1 MGTTVTIT
9 PSKLYGK
16 ISVPPSKSISHR
28 ALICAALAKGKS
40 EITNLLDCADT
51 RATIDILRAFGA
63 VITQK
68 GKITTVEGIE
78 KPNKEVLADCCESGS
93 TLRFLVPVA
102 AALGCKTEFKGK
114 GKLPER
120 PITPYFTELTKKGII
135 FESEK
140 MPYIIKG
147 QLKSGE
153 YSIAGD
159 ISSQFI
165 SGLLFA
171 LPLLEGDSK
180 IIITSPLQSKPY
192 IDITVAELKKFGVV
206 AEETSYGYFVKG
218 GQSYKPHNTTIE
230 ADMSQAAFFAVATA
244 LGSDI
249 EIEGLNLN
257 SLQGDKE
264 ILDVID
270 QSQGVAFGVSAAQIP
285 DLVPVM
291 TVLAA
296 LSKGISHITD
306 CGRLRIKECDRLA
319 AITAELNKLGAKVTE
334 YPDSLEIEG
343 VEYLKGGVCDCHN
356 DHRIAM
362 SLAVAATCCTEPVTL
377 VGAECINKSY
387 PAFFE
392 DYISLGGQINV
403 INN

>member
-1 MGTTVTIT
+1 MKTTVTIT
-9 PSKLYGK
+9 PSKLSGK

-28 ALICAALAKGKS
+28 ALICAALAKGRS
-40 EITNLLDCADT
+40 EIANLLDCADT
-51 RATIDILRAFGA
+51 RATIDILKALGA
-63 VITQK
+63 KITQD
-68 GKITTVEGIE
+68 GKTTYVEGIE
-78 KPNKEVLADCCESGS
+78 NPSMEAVADCGESGS
-93 TLRFLVPVA
+93 TLRFLMPVA
-102 AALGCKTEFKGK
+102 AALGCKTKFEGR

-120 PITPYFTELTKKGII
+120 PITPYFTELVKNGIS

-147 QLKSGE
+147 RLRSGE
-153 YSIAGD
+153 YRIAGD

-171 LPLLEGDSK
+171 LPLLRGDSK

-192 IDITVAELKKFGVV
+192 VDITAAELKRFCIFVS
-206 AEETSYGYFVKG
+206 ETEYGYFIKG
-218 GQSYKPHNTTIE
+218 GQSYKPSKTSVE
-230 ADMSQAAFFAVATA
+230 ADMSQAAFFAAAAA

-257 SLQGDKE
+257 SLQGDRE

-270 QSQGVAFGVSAAQIP
+270 RSQGTAFDVSAAQIP
-285 DLVPVM
+285 DLVPIL

-296 LSKGISHITD
+296 LSRGTSHITD

-319 AITAELNKLGAKVTE
+319 AITCELNKLGANVKE
-334 YPDSLEIEG
+334 YPDSLEVKG
-343 VEYLKGGVCDCHN
+343 VDYLKGGVCHCHN
-356 DHRIAM
+356 DHRISM

-377 VGAECINKSY
+377 IGTECINKSY
-387 PAFFE
+387 PDFFE

>member
-1 MGTTVTIT
+1 MGTTLTIT

-40 EITNLLDCADT
+40 EITGILDCADT
-51 RATIDILRAFGA
+51 RATAQILKAFGA
-63 VITQK
+63 KITQT
-68 GKITTVEGIE
+68 GKITVVEGIE
-78 KPNKEVLADCCESGS
+78 KTSVEAVADCCESGS
-93 TLRFLVPVA
+93 TLRFLMPVA
-102 AALGCKTEFKGK
+102 AALGCRTEFRGK

-120 PITPYFTELTKKGII
+120 PMTPYFTELTKKGIV

-140 MPYIIKG
+140 MPYTIKG
-147 QLKSGE
+147 QLTSGD

-171 LPLLEGDSK
+171 LPLLLGESK

-192 IDITVAELKKFGVV
+192 VDITAAELKKFGITVT
-206 AEETSYGYFVKG
+206 ETDYGYFVKG
-218 GQSYKPHNTTIE
+218 GQSYKPCNTVIE

-249 EIEGLNLN
+249 EIAGLNLN
-257 SLQGDKE
+257 SLQGDRE

-270 QSQGVAFGVSAAQIP
+270 QSQGSAFDVSAAQIP
-285 DLVPVM
+285 DLVPILA
-291 TVLAA
+291 VLAA
-296 LSKGISHITD
+296 LSRGTSHITD

-319 AITAELNKLGAKVTE
+319 AITAELNKLGAKVRE

-343 VEYLKGGVCDCHN
+343 VEHLKGGVCDCHN
-356 DHRIAM
+356 DHRIPMA
-362 SLAVAATCCTEPVTL
+362 LAIASTCCTEPVTL
-377 VGAECINKSY
+377 VGTECIGKSY
-387 PAFFE
+387 PDFFE
-392 DYISLGGQINV
+392 DFASLGGKINV

>member
-9 PSKLYGK
+9 PSKLCGK

-28 ALICAALAKGKS
+28 ALICAALAKGRS
-40 EITNLLDCADT
+40 EITGLLDCADT
-51 RATIDILRAFGA
+51 RATIGILKALGA
-63 VITQK
+63 KITQA
-68 GKITTVEGIE
+68 GNVTVVEGIDE
-78 KPNKEVLADCCESGS
+78 PSKEAAADCCESGS
-93 TLRFLVPVA
+93 TLRFLIPVA
-102 AALGCKTEFKGK
+102 AALGCRTEFKGK

-120 PITPYFTELTKKGII
+120 PITPYFTELTKNGIS
-135 FESEK
+135 FENEK
-140 MPYIIKG
+140 MPYIINGK
-147 QLKSGE
+147 LRSGE
-153 YSIAGD
+153 YSVAGD

-192 IDITVAELKKFGVV
+192 VDITTAELKRFGVTV
-206 AEETSYGYFVKG
+206 TETEYGYFIKG
-218 GQSYKPHNTTIE
+218 GQSYKPTGTAIE
-230 ADMSQAAFFAVATA
+230 ADMSQAAFFAAATA

-257 SLQGDKE
+257 SLQGDRE
-264 ILDVID
+264 ILDIID
-270 QSQGVAFGVSAAQIP
+270 QSQGNGFDVSAKQIP
-285 DLVPVM
+285 DLVPIM

-296 LSKGISHITD
+296 LSKGTSHITD

-319 AITAELNKLGAKVTE
+319 AITAELNKLGAKVKE

-343 VEYLKGGVCDCHN
+343 VEILKGGVCDCHN
-356 DHRIAM
+356 DHRIPMA
-362 SLAVAATCCTEPVTL
+362 LAIASTCCTEPVTL
-377 VGAECINKSY
+377 IGTECIGKSY
-387 PAFFE
+387 PSFFE
-392 DYISLGGQINV
+392 DFTSLGGIINV

>member
-1 MGTTVTIT
+1 MGTTLTIT
-9 PSKLYGK
+9 PSKLYGR

-40 EITNLLDCADT
+40 EITGLLDCADT
-51 RATIDILRAFGA
+51 RATVGILKAFGA
-63 VITQK
+63 KITQT
-68 GKITTVEGIE
+68 GRITVVEGIE
-78 KPNKEVLADCCESGS
+78 NPSREAVADCCESGS
-93 TLRFLVPVA
+93 TLRFLMPVA
-102 AALGCKTEFKGK
+102 AALGCRTEFKGK

-140 MPYIIKG
+140 MPYIING
-147 QLKSGE
+147 QLTSGE
-153 YSIAGD
+153 YRIAGD

-171 LPLLEGDSK
+171 LPLLKGDSK

-192 IDITVAELKKFGVV
+192 ADITVAELKKFGITVT
-206 AEETSYGYFVKG
+206 ETDYGYFVKG
-218 GQSYKPHNTTIE
+218 GQSYKTYNTVIE
-230 ADMSQAAFFAVATA
+230 ADMSQAAFFAVAAA

-257 SLQGDKE
+257 SLQGDRD

-270 QSQGVAFGVSAAQIP
+270 QSQGSAFDVSAAQIP
-285 DLVPVM
+285 DLVPILA
-291 TVLAA
+291 VLAA
-296 LSKGISHITD
+296 LSRGTSHITD

-319 AITAELNKLGAKVTE
+319 AITSELNKLGARVKE

-343 VEYLKGGVCDCHN
+343 VEHLKGGVCSCHN
-356 DHRIAM
+356 DHRIPMA
-362 SLAVAATCCTEPVTL
+362 LAIASTCCTEPVTL
-377 VGAECINKSY
+377 VGTECIGKSY
-387 PAFFE
+387 PDFFE
-392 DYISLGGQINV
+392 DFASLGGKINV

>member
-1 MGTTVTIT
+1 MGTTLTIT

-40 EITNLLDCADT
+40 EITGILDCADT
-51 RATIDILRAFGA
+51 RATIDILKAFGA
-63 VITQK
+63 KITQ
-68 GKITTVEGIE
+68 TDRVTVVEGIE
-78 KPNKEVLADCCESGS
+78 NPSEEAVADCCESGS
-93 TLRFLVPVA
+93 TLRFLMPVA
-102 AALGCKTEFKGK
+102 AALGCRCEFKGK

-140 MPYIIKG
+140 MPYIIRG
-147 QLKSGE
+147 QLTSGE
-153 YSIAGD
+153 YCIAGD

-171 LPLLEGDSK
+171 LPLLKGDSK

-192 IDITVAELKKFGVV
+192 VDITAAELKKFGITVT
-206 AEETSYGYFVKG
+206 ETDYGYFVKG
-218 GQSYKPHNTTIE
+218 GQSYKPYNTVIE

-257 SLQGDKE
+257 SLQGDRE

-270 QSQGVAFGVSAAQIP
+270 QSQGSAFDVSAAQIP
-285 DLVPVM
+285 DLVPILA
-291 TVLAA
+291 VLAA

-319 AITAELNKLGAKVTE
+319 AITAELNKLGARVKE

-343 VEYLKGGVCDCHN
+343 VEHLKGGVCDCHN
-356 DHRIAM
+356 DHRIPMA
-362 SLAVAATCCTEPVTL
+362 LAIASTCCTEPVTL
-377 VGAECINKSY
+377 VGTECIGKSY
-387 PAFFE
+387 PDFFE
-392 DYISLGGQINV
+392 DFTSLGGKINV

>member
-28 ALICAALAKGKS
+28 ALICAALAKGRS
-40 EITNLLDCADT
+40 EITKLLDCADT
-51 RATIDILRAFGA
+51 RATMDILKALGA
-63 VITQK
+63 KITQS
-68 GKITTVEGIE
+68 GKITVVEGIDE
-78 KPNKEVLADCCESGS
+78 PSKEAIADCCESGS
-93 TLRFLVPVA
+93 TLRFLMPVA
-102 AALGCKTEFKGK
+102 AALGCRTEFRGK

-120 PITPYFTELTKKGII
+120 PITPYFSELTKNGIT

-140 MPYIIKG
+140 MPYIIDG
-147 QLKSGE
+147 QLRSGE
-153 YSIAGD
+153 YCIAGD

-180 IIITSPLQSKPY
+180 INITSPLQSKPY
-192 IDITVAELKKFGVV
+192 VDITTAQLKRFGVTIT
-206 AEETSYGYFVKG
+206 ETDCGYFVKG
-218 GQSYKPHNTTIE
+218 GQSYKPCSTVIE

-257 SLQGDKE
+257 SLQGDRE
-264 ILDVID
+264 ILDIID
-270 QSQGVAFGVSAAQIP
+270 NSHGNGFDVSAAQIP
-285 DLVPVM
+285 DLVPIL

-296 LSKGISHITD
+296 LSRGTSHITD

-319 AITAELNKLGAKVTE
+319 AITAELNKLGARVKE

-343 VEYLKGGVCDCHN
+343 VETLKGGVCNCHN
-356 DHRIAM
+356 DHRIPMA
-362 SLAVAATCCTEPVTL
+362 LAIASTCCTEPVTL
-377 VGAECINKSY
+377 IGTECIGKSY
-387 PAFFE
+387 PSFFE
-392 DYISLGGQINV
+392 DFTFLGGKINV